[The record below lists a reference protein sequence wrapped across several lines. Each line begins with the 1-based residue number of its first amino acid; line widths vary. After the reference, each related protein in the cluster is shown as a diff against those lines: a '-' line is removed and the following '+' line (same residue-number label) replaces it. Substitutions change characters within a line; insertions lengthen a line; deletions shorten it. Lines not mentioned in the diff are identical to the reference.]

1 MKITQ
6 IGGNA
11 LYSIRFVEFFRSDG
25 NLLDAYFELINLPFR
40 CVGIYVT
47 VESAKAEMERLTD
60 LQDRRNIKYATRVER

>member
-25 NLLDAYFELINLPFR
+25 NLLDAYFELINLPFH

-60 LQDRRNIKYATRVER
+60 LQERRNIKYATRVER